1 MYFILLRYYKIINS
15 VLLFATIYLFF
26 LPEIMLFISLLPSE
40 ITECR
45 YLARTGNP
53 CPFCGVTR
61 DINNIKK
68 NESVVNNISVYIY
81 IFCLFEFSL
90 RLVLILKKKL
100 VSRKFFLIDAII
112 HLCIFLFFLY
122 LTVERFLAVSV

>member
-26 LPEIMLFISLLPSE
+26 LPEILLFTSFLPPE

-45 YLARTGNP
+45 YLVTTGNP

-68 NESVVNNISVYIY
+68 NEAVVNNISVYIY

-90 RLVLILKKKL
+90 RLVLIFKQKL
-100 VSRKFFLIDAII
+100 ISRKVFVIDAIF
-112 HLCIFLFFLY
+112 HLFVFLFFLY
-122 LTVERFLAVSV
+122 LIVERFLDVSM

>member
-1 MYFILLRYYKIINS
+1 MYFIFLRYYKIINS

-26 LPEIMLFISLLPSE
+26 LPEIMVFISFLPPE

-61 DINNIKK
+61 DINNIKN

-81 IFCLFEFSL
+81 VFCLFEFSL
-90 RLVLILKKKL
+90 RLVLMLKKNL
-100 VSRKFFLIDAII
+100 ISRKVFVVDAII
-112 HLCIFLFFLY
+112 HLCIFLLFLY
-122 LTVERFLAVSV
+122 LTV